1 MAGNYRLCRLRKIE
15 MSKQVLTLMICS
27 AAFVQSLPAQATPA
41 QNPPTPVWKFAVSG
55 DSRNCGDIV
64 MPAIA
69 SGVLKSGAQFYWHLG
84 DLRAIYD
91 FDEDMAPPAKL
102 GLNTPHLTIVD
113 YLTKAWPD
121 FIDRE
126 LRPFGALELFLG
138 IGNHET
144 IYPKTHE
151 DFIHQFES
159 YLNSPRLRA
168 QRSRDK
174 DNAGVHSYY
183 HWVMNDAIDFINL
196 DNASSSTF
204 DPAQMAW
211 IRTRLADDRK
221 SASIKTVVVGMHEA
235 LPGSKGLSHS
245 MCDAPS
251 GVATGREIYSLLWN
265 LRLSG
270 KKIYVLA
277 SHSHFVMDDVYNTPY
292 WKDMVLP
299 GWIVGTAGA
308 VRYRLPPGVP
318 TATTARTDVYGYLA
332 ATVMSDGSV
341 QFEFKE
347 VSLNDLRNANAG
359 NTPDALVGWCYSEN
373 KNLQVPT
380 PTACGAN

>member
-1 MAGNYRLCRLRKIE
+1 MGRQILI
-15 MSKQVLTLMICS
+15 VLACIP
-27 AAFVQSLPAQATPA
+27 AFAQS
-41 QNPPTPVWKFAVSG
+41 PPTPVWKFAVSG

-69 SGVLKSGAQFYWHLG
+69 SSVIKSGASFYWHLG
-84 DLRAIYD
+84 DFRAIYD

-102 GLNTPHLTIVD
+102 QLNAPHLTIVD

-121 FIDRE
+121 FIDRQ
-126 LRPFGALELFLG
+126 LRPFGSLELFLG

-151 DFIHQFES
+151 DYIRQFGS
-159 YLNSPRLRA
+159 YLNTARLRS
-168 QRSRDK
+168 QRERDR
-174 DNAGVHSYY
+174 DHADARSYY
-183 HWVMNDAIDFINL
+183 HWVMNGAMDFISL
-196 DNASSSTF
+196 DNASGNTF

-211 IRTRLADDRK
+211 IRTRLAEDRTSK
-221 SASIKTVVVGMHEA
+221 SVTTVVVGMHEA
-235 LPGSKGLSHS
+235 LPGSKGMSHS

-251 GVATGREIYSLLWN
+251 GVTRGREVYNLLLG
-265 LRLSG
+265 LRQSG
-270 KKIYVLA
+270 KKVYILA

-292 WKDMVLP
+292 WKDKVLP

-318 TATTARTDVYGYLA
+318 VGSIAKTDVYGYLL
-332 ATVMSDGSV
+332 ATVMSDGTI

-347 VSLNDLRNANAG
+347 LSLDDLKAANAG
-359 NTPDALVGWCYSEN
+359 KTPDALVGLCWNEN
-373 KNLQVPT
+373 KNPQVPT
-380 PTACGAN
+380 PSACGVE

>member
-1 MAGNYRLCRLRKIE
+1 
-15 MSKQVLTLMICS
+15 MSRPTLALLSSVALLTCFTGL
-27 AAFVQSLPAQATPA
+27 A

-55 DSRNCGDIV
+55 DSRNCGDVV

-69 SGVLKSGAQFYWHLG
+69 SAVLKSGAVFYWHLG
-84 DLRAIYD
+84 DFRAIYD

-102 GLNTPHLTIVD
+102 QLNAPHLTIVD

-121 FIDRE
+121 FIDHQ
-126 LRPFGALELFLG
+126 LRPFGSLEVFLG

-144 IYPKTHE
+144 IYPKTRA
-151 DFIHQFES
+151 DFVRQFETW
-159 YLNSPRLRA
+159 LNSPRLLS
-168 QRSRDK
+168 QREHDK
-174 DNAGVHSYY
+174 DRAAVRTYY
-183 HWVMNDAIDFINL
+183 HWVMNGTEGDIDLISL
-196 DNASSSTF
+196 DNASGNTF
-204 DPAQMAW
+204 DPEQMAW

-221 SASIKTVVVGMHEA
+221 SSSITTVVVGMHEA

-251 GVATGREIYSLLWN
+251 GIERGREVYNLLWN
-265 LRLSG
+265 LRQSG
-270 KKIYVLA
+270 KKVYVLA

-292 WKDMVLP
+292 WKDKVLP

-318 TATTARTDVYGYLA
+318 TASISRTDVYGYVI
-332 ATVMSDGSV
+332 ATVMSDGTI

-347 VSLNDLRNANAG
+347 VSLSDAKSANAAKAA
-359 NTPDALVGWCYSEN
+359 DALTDWCYAEN
-373 KNLQVPT
+373 KNPQVPI
-380 PTACGAN
+380 PSVCGVE

>member
-1 MAGNYRLCRLRKIE
+1 MT
-15 MSKQVLTLMICS
+15 KQILALAICS
-27 AAFVQSLPAQATPA
+27 AAFVPDTPA
-41 QNPPTPVWKFAVSG
+41 QNPSAPVWKFAVSG

-69 SGVLKSGAQFYWHLG
+69 SGVLKSGVEFYWHLG
-84 DLRAIYD
+84 DFRAIYD

-102 GLNTPHLTIVD
+102 GLNAPHLTIAD

-121 FIDRE
+121 FIDRQ
-126 LRPFGALELFLG
+126 LHPFGNLELFLG

-144 IYPKTHE
+144 IYPKTRE
-151 DFIHQFES
+151 DFVRQFEG
-159 YLNSPRLRA
+159 YLNSPRLRK
-168 QRSRDK
+168 QRAGDK
-174 DNAGVHSYY
+174 DTASVRPYY
-183 HWVMNDAIDFINL
+183 HWVMRTGVMRSVNDNGAIDFISL
-196 DNASSSTF
+196 DNAGANTF

-211 IRTRLADDRK
+211 IRTRLAGDRK
-221 SASIKTVVVGMHEA
+221 SRSITTVVVGMHEA

-251 GVATGREIYSLLWN
+251 GIAMGREVYNLLWN
-265 LRLSG
+265 LRQSG
-270 KKIYVLA
+270 KKVYLLA

-292 WKDMVLP
+292 WKDKVLP

-318 TATTARTDVYGYLA
+318 TATIARTDVYGYLL
-332 ATVMSDGSV
+332 ATVMSDGSI

-347 VSLNDLRNANAG
+347 IGLDDLRIANAG
-359 NTPDALVGWCYSEN
+359 KTPDSLVGWCFSEN
-373 KNLQVPT
+373 KNPQVPT
-380 PTACGAN
+380 PTACGAQ